1 MNTYAKYCPNVF
13 VAKCPEKHEK
23 GDVIPLTTKY
33 GKENLVIIFN
43 EVLARD
49 GFFYYSCVRQD
60 GFDSRAWAARR
71 AERLQNQA
79 ANAEKKSGEYF
90 QKSNQHR
97 DFLSLAEPIKVGH
110 HSEGRHRKII
120 KQAWDNMG
128 KSVEFDDKA
137 EKLESRAE
145 YWESRKNLVNLSMP
159 ESLEMWEHALES
171 AIAAHEAYKSGKK
184 AREHSYSMT
193 YAKKSVNEA
202 RKNLEIAQK
211 LWG

>member
-23 GDVIPLTTKY
+23 GAVIPLTTKY

-43 EVLARD
+43 EVLARG
-49 GFFYYSCVRQD
+49 GFFYYSFVRQD

-71 AERLQNQA
+71 AEKLQNQA
-79 ANAEKKSGEYF
+79 ANAEKKSDEYF

-145 YWESRKNLVNLSMP
+145 YWEARKNLVNLSMP

-171 AIAAHEAYKSGKK
+171 AIKAHEDYKSGKK
-184 AREHSYSMT
+184 AKEHAYSMA

-202 RKNLEIAQK
+202 WKNLEIAQK